1 MSDND
6 REKLKPTFMDITA
19 PKNEVREKDRDIAT
33 LEFKL
38 RWKFKELEVSCIKR
52 LFRN

>member
-1 MSDND
+1 MSDSH

-19 PKNEVREKDRDIAT
+19 LKNKVREKDRDMAT

-38 RWKFKELEVSCIKR
+38 RWKFKELEGSCIKT